1 MTLSD
6 QFPGFEHAA
15 IELNKFIA
23 TADMVTIMLKD
34 GGIVHHSPKD
44 MAAFTDWLRAHCIED
59 IKQNK

>member
-23 TADMVTIMLKD
+23 TADIVTIMLKQ
-34 GGIVHHSPKD
+34 GEIVHHSPKD
-44 MAAFTDWLRAHCIED
+44 MAAFIGWLRAHRIED
-59 IKQNK
+59 IKLNK